1 MKMLTEHLKDFLKN
15 MVWKIKTK
23 RSSLNNIIQTEKET
37 IMRFLEFQRIL
48 LWMRLRELTENSLF
62 NIIPRT
68 TQTMLKLVLNS
79 TKLTRPTTLFQPKPK
94 DTIMIFSPLD
104 KLLQLEPITFLKIS
118 GETDSKSLK
127 TMIISSD
134 QLWETNGAEIWIN
147 GSDKETMK
155 IGQM

>member
-1 MKMLTEHLKDFLKN
+1 

-23 RSSLNNIIQTEKET
+23 RSSLNNIIQTERET

-48 LWMRLRELTENSLF
+48 LWMRLRKLTENSLF

-68 TQTMLKLVLNS
+68 TQTMLKLVLDS

-134 QLWETNGAEIWIN
+134 QL
-147 GSDKETMK
+147 
-155 IGQM
+155 